1 MMATIP
7 ACRRIAGAPGSGKT
21 RELLARVRAA
31 VDGGLR
37 PEQIVV
43 ASPHPLAARRLGGAP
58 LAALALRILEG
69 NAFESGLA
77 LDLARIEDIDAE
89 THFERAAGSLFSLAW
104 VELVEPE
111 LGDAP
116 SLDYEIAGLRT
127 PERFAQAAYR
137 LFRKLRGAGI
147 SPERFLDISLKKAAE
162 WYANPPNLAHP
173 DLLFATPDRYRDSL
187 HADAPELERQRRRE
201 IDLAKILASVYERY
215 IADAEARGC
224 LTDVDAVAE
233 ATRVLET
240 IPPAAARVRAQ
251 FPLAFIDDAQDL
263 TVGELALLQAIYGE
277 SLDGVTFAGDP
288 DQATRTFA
296 GARPERVFACGTE
309 LALPGPEGA
318 HGTIVTAA
326 REFLR
331 EHTIATDPGDR
342 LRVHRASSQSAE
354 ATLIAREVGAAL
366 TAGNAPESVAVLVRS
381 LRGARPYVDALLDAD
396 IAVQLLGDVDLFADP
411 IVQDAL
417 ALLWAVHDP
426 FRHDWLLRTLQ
437 TPTLRL
443 SDATLVA
450 LCSEPAQPQA
460 ALFAEVEEDDA
471 NGPRGRW
478 DRERDL
484 RLGRNV
490 TRGDRDAELEGDV
503 RERLERFR
511 ERRQRWRR
519 FFAGT
524 TLEDAAR
531 AVVLEGGLFAPAP
544 GETDAWSRYRRD
556 TLDRF
561 LARLATYARNDRTR
575 TLGEALRYFETIAT
589 SEWPQ
594 CDAGDD
600 ARAGAVHVA
609 AIDAIKGRTYATAF
623 IPNLRAGAFP
633 PYWVPD
639 AFVFTTA
646 FGIVPKDNVGEARA
660 ARTAKFTWYMHR
672 AKIREQ
678 YANEDRRLLF
688 CAMTRATE
696 RLIVSAWGS
705 PSKGVAAPELLAE
718 LEAALGVPSGRAT
731 PRH

>member
-1 MMATIP
+1 MATIP
-7 ACRRIAGAPGSGKT
+7 GCRRIVGAPGSGKT
-21 RELLARVRAA
+21 RELLARAA
-31 VDGGLR
+31 AALESGLR
-37 PEQIVV
+37 REQIVI

-58 LAALALRILEG
+58 LAELALRILDA

-89 THFERAAGSLFSLAW
+89 THFERAAGSLFSLEW

-147 SPERFLDISLKKAAE
+147 APDRFLDISLKKAAE
-162 WYANPPNLAHP
+162 WYANPPNLANP

-187 HADAPELERQRRRE
+187 HADVRELERQRRRE

-224 LTDVDAVAE
+224 LTGVDAVAD
-233 ATRVLET
+233 ATRLLERN
-240 IPPAAARVRAQ
+240 PAAATRARNAYR
-251 FPLAFIDDAQDL
+251 LAFIDDAQDL
-263 TVGELALLQAIYGE
+263 SVGELSLLQAIYGE
-277 SLDGVTFAGDP
+277 GLEGVTLAGDP

-309 LALPGPEGA
+309 FALADPGGPHGA
-318 HGTIVTAA
+318 IVAAA

-331 EHTIATDPGDR
+331 ERTIATDPGER
-342 LRVHRASSQSAE
+342 LRIHRASTQSAE
-354 ATLIAREVGAAL
+354 ATLIAREAGAAL
-366 TAGNAPESVAVLVRS
+366 AAGAAPESIAILVRS
-381 LRGARPYVDALLDAD
+381 LRGARPYVVALLDAD
-396 IAVQLLGDVDLFADP
+396 IPVHLLGDVDLFADP
-411 IVQDAL
+411 TVQDAVS
-417 ALLWAVHDP
+417 LLWAAHDP
-426 FRHDWLLRTLQ
+426 FRHDWLLRSLQ
-437 TPTLRL
+437 TPALRL

-460 ALFAEVEEDDA
+460 ALFAEVEEEDA
-471 NGPRGRW
+471 TAPRGRW

-490 TRGDRDAELEGDV
+490 TRGDRDAELEPEA

-511 ERRQRWRR
+511 ARRERWRR
-519 FFAGT
+519 LFAGAA
-524 TLEDAAR
+524 LEDAAR
-531 AVVLEGGLFAPAP
+531 TVVTEGGLFEPAP
-544 GETDAWSRYRRD
+544 GETEAWTRHRRQM
-556 TLDRF
+556 LERF
-561 LARLATYARNDRTR
+561 LFRLATYARSDRTR

-594 CDAGDD
+594 CEPGDD
-600 ARAGAVHVA
+600 AAAGAVHVA
-609 AIDAIKGRTYATAF
+609 EIETIKGRTYRTAF

-646 FGIVPKDNVGEARA
+646 FGIVPKDNVGEARS

-672 AKIREQ
+672 AKIRDQ
-678 YANEDRRLLF
+678 YANEDRRLLY

-696 RLIVSAWGS
+696 RLTVSAWGS

-718 LEAALGVPSGRAT
+718 LEAALGVPGGRGA
-731 PRH
+731 RR